1 MASVTERISQIRQP
15 YGGYVPP
22 HRSSVTKMKD
32 NRKLNYFENIDH
44 KIMESAVDCLIR
56 YGTGCSAQE
65 AFTAPL
71 NGAALVRDSANARD
85 LLHSIRGLND
95 KAIKAACKLAGY
107 DIVCQAGTAH
117 YHPVCKI
124 NPNEKTIRNIAR
136 MVNRGLAFWDEYG
149 PIVKTGFS
157 FEGGYSFVVTAGNGG
172 YLTADTLWIISTAKK
187 KPTQIHTLKLLMH
200 YIMGQHSS
208 DPALHNVTWLGIFNP
223 RLNAVY
229 LMNISDIN
237 ESVIEAVE
245 NDVICYGQH

>member
-95 KAIKAACKLAGY
+95 KAIKAACKRDMISSARLEPH
-107 DIVCQAGTAH
+107 T
-117 YHPVCKI
+117 
-124 NPNEKTIRNIAR
+124 TIPFA
-136 MVNRGLAFWDEYG
+136 
-149 PIVKTGFS
+149 K
-157 FEGGYSFVVTAGNGG
+157 
-172 YLTADTLWIISTAKK
+172 STPMKRQSAILREWS
-187 KPTQIHTLKLLMH
+187 TEDLLS
-200 YIMGQHSS
+200 G
-208 DPALHNVTWLGIFNP
+208 
-223 RLNAVY
+223 
-229 LMNISDIN
+229 MNTDLS
-237 ESVIEAVE
+237 
-245 NDVICYGQH
+245 